1 MIPHIPLVPPGS
13 HGMDPLVLLLVA
25 LLIDGAVARF
35 PFPFSR
41 IRHPVAVIGDAVAW
55 ADRKLNREQRTE
67 GDRAF
72 RGFLV
77 VIAIAGAAAAV
88 GLAVAWLSRNH
99 PFGWVVELPLA
110 VALLASRSLYDHV
123 RAVADALEQSL
134 DAGRRAVARIVGRDP
149 DQLDHH
155 GVARAALESLAE
167 NFGDGVV
174 APVFWYAL
182 FGLPGLL
189 ACKAINT
196 MDSMIGHRTP
206 RHRAFGR
213 WTAYADTAMNFFP
226 ARFAGLFLALAAAFT
241 RRTGVRVWPALKV
254 MLRDAGKHRSVNA
267 GWPEGAMAGALDLA
281 LAGPRRYREIVVD
294 DPWIGDGT
302 AKAVAADIRRGL
314 RLYVT
319 ACFLCAGFVGV
330 LALTR

>member
-1 MIPHIPLVPPGS
+1 MIPPIPFVPPGG

-25 LLIDGAVARF
+25 LLIDAAVARF

-41 IRHPVAVIGDAVAW
+41 FPHPVVVIGNVVAW
-55 ADRKLNREQRTE
+55 AERKLNREQRTE

-72 RGFLV
+72 RGVLT
-77 VIAIAGAAAAV
+77 VIAVAAIAAAV

-99 PFGWVVELPLA
+99 PFGWTVELPLV
-110 VALLASRSLYDHV
+110 VALLAQRSLYDHV
-123 RAVADALEQSL
+123 RAVAVALDQSL
-134 DAGRRAVARIVGRDP
+134 DAGRRAVALIVGRDP
-149 DQLDHH
+149 DQLDDH

-189 ACKAINT
+189 VCKAINT
-196 MDSMIGHRTP
+196 MDSMIGHQTP

-226 ARFAGLFLALAAAFT
+226 ARFAGLFLALAAAFV
-241 RRTGVRVWPALKV
+241 RRTNLRVWPALKV

-281 LAGPRRYREIVVD
+281 LAGPRRYREGVVD

-302 AKAVAADIRRGL
+302 AKAGTADIRRGL
-314 RLYVT
+314 RLYVA
-319 ACFLCAGFVGV
+319 ACFVSAGFVGL
-330 LALTR
+330 LALAR